1 MLRDANFLAETALH
15 LAVKGGVVKL
25 EIPRELVELFG
36 SEEAVLREALRL
48 MKLVYLPL
56 AKKLAAI
63 RSVVEGLEAER
74 NVLELEDEEAVLRC
88 LKETRKRIYRKWIS
102 GRSHRMP
109 SGQRAITSMSGP
121 RSGTMMV

>member
-25 EIPRELVELFG
+25 EIPQELVELFG

-48 MKLVYLPL
+48 AEIVYLPL
-56 AKKLAAI
+56 ARKLAVI
-63 RSVVEGLEAER
+63 RSVVGGLEAER
-74 NVLELEDEEAVLRC
+74 DVLELEDEEAVLRC

-102 GRSHRMP
+102 E
-109 SGQRAITSMSGP
+109 
-121 RSGTMMV
+121 